1 MEEKPATKQ
10 AKNEFE
16 QVAAQR
22 AKIKARAARWD
33 LDVAVFLFL
42 VLIIV
47 IILLFQDIGI
57 EVVAPLAV
65 FGLSMVW
72 LVGWR
77 RGKVLYQRFYEEEMF
92 RLEQEKRVTTEEN
105 ISINDKIDETVEDIV
120 QKALRKRWH

>member
-10 AKNEFE
+10 VETELE
-16 QVAAQR
+16 QAAAQR

-47 IILLFQDIGI
+47 IILLFQDIGV
-57 EVVAPLAV
+57 EVVAPLAA

-72 LVGWR
+72 LVGWQ

-92 RLEQEKRVTTEEN
+92 RLEQEKRATAEEN
-105 ISINDKIDETVEDIV
+105 TDIEDKIEATIEDIV
-120 QKALRKRWH
+120 QRALRKRWH

>member
-1 MEEKPATKQ
+1 MEEKIAAKQ
-10 AKNEFE
+10 VEPEFE
-16 QVAAQR
+16 QTAAQR

-47 IILLFQDIGI
+47 IILLFQDIGV
-57 EVVAPLAV
+57 EFVSPLAV

-92 RLEQEKRVTTEEN
+92 RLEQEKRATAEEN
-105 ISINDKIDETVEDIV
+105 ITKIEETVEEIV
-120 QKALRKRWH
+120 QRALRKRWH

>member
-1 MEEKPATKQ
+1 MEGKTTAKKIGTEMEQ
-10 AKNEFE
+10 A
-16 QVAAQR
+16 AAQR

-47 IILLFQDIGI
+47 IILLFQDISV
-57 EVVAPLAV
+57 EVVAPMAI

-77 RGKVLYQRFYEEEMF
+77 RGKVLYQRFYEEELV
-92 RLEQEKRVTTEEN
+92 RLEQEEKTVTEKTIEEKVEE
-105 ISINDKIDETVEDIV
+105 SIEDIV
-120 QKALRKRWH
+120 QRALRKRWH

>member
-1 MEEKPATKQ
+1 MEEKSSAKQ
-10 AKNEFE
+10 VKTELE
-16 QVAAQR
+16 QAAAQR

-72 LVGWR
+72 LVGWQ
-77 RGKVLYQRFYEEEMF
+77 RGKTLYQRFYEEEMF
-92 RLEQEKRVTTEEN
+92 RLEQEKRATAEEN
-105 ISINDKIDETVEDIV
+105 INIDDKIEETVEDIV
-120 QKALRKRWH
+120 QKALRKRWR

>member
-10 AKNEFE
+10 VGTEFE
-16 QVAAQR
+16 QAAAQR

-47 IILLFQDIGI
+47 IILLFQDIGV
-57 EVVAPLAV
+57 EVVAPMAV

-77 RGKVLYQRFYEEEMF
+77 RGKVLYQRFYEEEIF
-92 RLEQEKRVTTEEN
+92 HLEQEKRATVEEN
-105 ISINDKIDETVEDIV
+105 INIEDKIEETVEAIV
-120 QKALRKRWH
+120 QRALRKRWH